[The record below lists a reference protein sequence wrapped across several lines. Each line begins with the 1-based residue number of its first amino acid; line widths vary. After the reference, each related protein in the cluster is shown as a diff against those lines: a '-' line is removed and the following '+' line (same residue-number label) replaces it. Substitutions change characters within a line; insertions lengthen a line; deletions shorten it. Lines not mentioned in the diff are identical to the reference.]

1 MAISDKGGG
10 FRVWKFSRMRVAY
23 THCAGVGSLIECG
36 GYVAGN
42 DLPNRQ
48 KPQEKWQ
55 FDRAQRTEKALN
67 TVSAN
72 LLHRKRSTARYGN
85 PLFSSPAVDLYDK
98 HGNLLISKPKN
109 TPFSCLSIS
118 TLCRGAPGHSPTPRL
133 SPTPAA
139 STTAQTKH
147 ETPQHCA
154 AVQRGCKAY
163 KKRT

>member
-1 MAISDKGGG
+1 MFAACIFLGSGDFGQRRWFQGLEVQPDESCIYTLRRGG
-10 FRVWKFSRMRVAY
+10 
-23 THCAGVGSLIECG
+23 
-36 GYVAGN
+36 
-42 DLPNRQ
+42 
-48 KPQEKWQ
+48 Q

-98 HGNLLISKPKN
+98 HGNLLIPKPRN

-118 TLCRGAPGHSPTPRL
+118 TLCRGAPGHSPTPHL

-139 STTAQTKH
+139 STTAQTK
-147 ETPQHCA
+147 TRPRSTAQ
-154 AVQRGCKAY
+154 
-163 KKRT
+163 

>member
-1 MAISDKGGG
+1 MAISDQGGG

-98 HGNLLISKPKN
+98 HGNLLISKPRN

-118 TLCRGAPGHSPTPRL
+118 TLCRGDPRTQPNAPPLPN
-133 SPTPAA
+133 PIP
-139 STTAQTKH
+139 STTTQTK
-147 ETPQHCA
+147 TRPRSTAQ
-154 AVQRGCKAY
+154 
-163 KKRT
+163 